1 MTVQEL
7 LKSLSFNDIVS
18 ALQKTH
24 YPDRHVGQFAMYK
37 EAYDQLCNIPFE
49 GKGGKVSFDITK
61 KENLRERGVLPIVAR
76 NVEGDYWKNTVGKT
90 VVKPK
95 NNPFTDAELA
105 GAILWGCTFY
115 GYTPRTR
122 RDCFDNMFRN
132 PHTKYGEQAKRL
144 MIKKELLYATDKD
157 IYNELKAQMKEPRMS
172 FALSMEGWELL
183 DTRKLHR
190 NRSKRKRDY
199 RISSR
204 IDWLMKMDKRQHLVN
219 ELQSNLPEAQTKIL
233 ADLILGAKDVHEYW
247 IESHIYGNDS
257 VAQGYSPRVAYLIEL
272 ISTYATEILDE
283 IQNKKVVENIIATSS
298 KEHLISEVEQQQLT
312 DFLQAFFR
320 TTECVLN
327 IYFGLNDAMGE
338 DIQLHF
344 IELSMPTK

>member
-1 MTVQEL
+1 
-7 LKSLSFNDIVS
+7 
-18 ALQKTH
+18 
-24 YPDRHVGQFAMYK
+24 MYK

-49 GKGGKVSFDITK
+49 GEGGKVSFDLTK
-61 KENLRERGVLPIVAR
+61 TETWSVLGALPIVAR
-76 NVEGDYWKNTVGKT
+76 NVEGDLWKNIVGKT

-115 GYTPRTR
+115 GYTPRTIQ
-122 RDCFDNMFRN
+122 DCFDNMLLK

-157 IYNELKAQMKEPRMS
+157 FYNRLKAQMNKDFMTYG
-172 FALSMEGWELL
+172 LSMEDWKRL
-183 DTRKLHR
+183 RIRRIHR

-199 RISSR
+199 RISNR
-204 IDWLMKMDKRQHLVN
+204 IDWLIKLDQRQCLIN
-219 ELQSNLPEAQTKIL
+219 ELRSNLSESQVKIL
-233 ADLILGAKDVHEYW
+233 ADLILGAKDDNEYW
-247 IESHIYGNDS
+247 LESHIYGNDS

-272 ISTYATEILDE
+272 ISTYATEILDD
-283 IQNKKVVENIIATSS
+283 IQNKNVVENIIATSS
-298 KEHLISEVEQQQLT
+298 KDHLISEVEQQQLT

-327 IYFGLNDAMGE
+327 IYFGINDAMGE

-344 IELSMPTK
+344 IKLDMPTK